1 MIKYAQYDGPK
12 PKFNKYEPRW
22 IKAYGNFIHQR

>member
-12 PKFNKYEPRW
+12 PKFNKYEPCW
-22 IKAYGNFIHQR
+22 IEVSGNFIHQR